1 MKQLFLIVSLALS
14 IGGGGAFLASHLLD
28 SSRARPVP
36 SPQTVLPRINPP
48 DGKYVQRAPPG
59 AALMASSGLVLSG
72 DNFRYTYHS
81 DTYEA
86 SGHMDCSGTVAR
98 DERYLYLDGG
108 GIPYRRWLPGVDRGT
123 PFLRSVDG
131 PEGLVLYWET
141 LFSVVER
148 DALAKFFDPTF
159 DISSIPRGKE
169 DDLYRL
175 TKLFAI
181 YRKKDE
187 LVRRLEYRSANEA
200 LLYFSG
206 PGLHG
211 GGVVI
216 FKKQEETW
224 VMTRKLD
231 AT

>member
-1 MKQLFLIVSLALS
+1 MKARAGDAHGTH
-14 IGGGGAFLASHLLD
+14 GGHGNQNGG
-28 SSRARPVP
+28 RP
-36 SPQTVLPRINPP
+36 
-48 DGKYVQRAPPG
+48 RAPDLI
-59 AALMASSGLVLSG
+59 AEARKSGSAKQ
-72 DNFRYTYHS
+72 DW
-81 DTYEA
+81 
-86 SGHMDCSGTVAR
+86 
-98 DERYLYLDGG
+98 
-108 GIPYRRWLPGVDRGT
+108 WLPAVGNAGEH
-123 PFLRSVDG
+123 SN
-131 PEGLVLYWET
+131 
-141 LFSVVER
+141 
-148 DALAKFFDPTF
+148 FFDPTF